1 MRALRL
7 RPIAIEMWRR
17 EGRVGQQTDRERY
30 EWTER
35 LAFYLVLADGRV
47 YDGGGVGQLGE
58 EPLLRAGSAPT
69 AAAPTRG
76 HAASAPGVGVVM
88 VVVMGN

>member
-1 MRALRL
+1 
-7 RPIAIEMWRR
+7 MWRR

-35 LAFYLVLADGRV
+35 LAFYVVLSDGRV

-58 EPLLRAGSAPT
+58 EPLLRAGSAPA

-76 HAASAPGVGVVM
+76 HAAPAPGVGVVM

>member
-1 MRALRL
+1 MEEEGAESDNRQ
-7 RPIAIEMWRR
+7 R
-17 EGRVGQQTDRERY
+17 ESERY
-30 EWTER
+30 DRTER

-58 EPLLRAGSAPT
+58 EPLLRAGSAPA

-76 HAASAPGVGVVM
+76 HAAPAPGVGVVM